1 MGEGGQIW
9 WFLSAAAFIFDFSA
23 KGVGAPAS
31 TIQIINFSTSGTI
44 LYSNENNVAMVVY
57 CHVYM
62 QTILHILKSSRGR
75 LVQWEIVRLPI
86 QRSGSNSRRNR
97 WLFFLAVAFKY
108 AGPRTFRITFQQKI
122 NQRHLLDTRKAVF
135 KSLSVWKGTYLQIS
149 PMTSRT

>member
-1 MGEGGQIW
+1 MKLG
-9 WFLSAAAFIFDFSA
+9 L
-23 KGVGAPAS
+23 AS

-86 QRSGSNSRRNR
+86 QRSGFNSRRNR
-97 WLFFLAVAFKY
+97 WLFFLAVEFKY
-108 AGPRTFRITFQQKI
+108 AGPRTFRITFQQ
-122 NQRHLLDTRKAVF
+122 NRSTPSTGHT
-135 KSLSVWKGTYLQIS
+135 KSGLQVSLCMKRNVPTNWSYEVTYLDRWMHDIIHILLHYS
-149 PMTSRT
+149 TN